1 MAESMHETAHKNVLT
16 GTHHGALAYE
26 GNGAAL
32 QAAEFVSLACAP
44 SHSVVVE
51 ACAGSGKTWLL
62 VARMLRLLLAGAA
75 PAQLLAIT
83 FTRKAAQ
90 EMRERLLHLL
100 QELALA
106 SEATCRQLLLE
117 RGIAEQDITQ
127 MLPQARKLYQ
137 RVLASPQSLAIDT
150 FHSWFARLLQ
160 LAPLASGVPH
170 GYSLL
175 EATGPLLRE
184 SYSLFM
190 QSLNHTEHADLRAD
204 LLQLYEILGDATT
217 RNVLDAFC
225 SKRAE
230 WWAMREQGAEPY
242 QILQQLC
249 GVDAEDDARLQLWQ
263 DFPLRARLSTVA
275 QLLGKGTAVNQ
286 KRAVK
291 IETALTEGPS
301 LAAFDALCLEFFS
314 DKGEPRSNQKTKDL
328 KAALAKHYAPHE
340 GLADFDEECIEL
352 MLLLQQLQKRSFEGQ
367 VLAVNRALFA
377 VGAHYVETYQNLKAT
392 QRVFDFADLE
402 WQAYRLLCDSQYA
415 AYLHSRLDQRYQ
427 HILLDEFQD
436 TNPLQWNIVLS
447 WLQAYGADA
456 HQPSVFVVGDPKQSI
471 YRFRRA
477 EPRVFAAAR
486 SFLQAQGA
494 HVLRTNQTRRNS
506 LQVLETLNASLQENP
521 LFRPQTSLA
530 TEVGAAW
537 RLPLIQK
544 ESASESAEAK
554 PSLLRNPLTT
564 PQVEEEDARRS
575 AEAQAVARALWQL
588 QSEQPFAWRDVML
601 LVKKR
606 SHLLAYETALRE
618 ANIPFVSD
626 KRGGLLQALEI
637 YDLIALMTFLI
648 TPLDDKALAHV
659 LKSPIFAAQD
669 NDLILLA
676 QRSEAGWWARV
687 QACVQQQSASPALQ
701 LAHRLLAHW
710 LAVAPRLAVHDL
722 LDVILHEGEVLQ
734 RYLEL
739 AAPQARKQVIG
750 NIAAFTELALN
761 IDGGRYPSLPKFID
775 ALHHLQQGEESE
787 APDEANTDASI
798 DAVRILTIHAAKGLE
813 AQIVVLL
820 DANHSKPA
828 RDDYGILCDW
838 PQDAIAPTH
847 FSVFARKDERGA
859 ARDALFAAEEAFKQQ
874 EDWNLLYVAITR
886 AKRMLLVSGV
896 ASPSGN
902 VTEHSWYARLAQLPE
917 FPFNESTAPESSD
930 KSDSSEIFMWPV
942 FAVQPVPLIGNSL
955 LPAENEFFEI
965 DEDED
970 SYSEGIQDIAESEL
984 IKPVSSFLQVKSAAQ
999 EEGIALHSLLER
1011 LSQIPQTWPVTI
1023 PAPEVIAQWLPC
1035 PLNMARTIARQ
1046 AQCILHAEHLREF
1059 FDPHYFVRAENE
1071 MEVLH
1076 GEQILRFDRVVEMAN
1091 VVWILDYKRRVS
1103 AQELPIYQTQLA
1115 QYQQLA
1121 EKLFGGKPVRTAL
1134 ITSDAQFLP
1143 QS

>member
-1 MAESMHETAHKNVLT
+1 MPENLYDPKLANPAALETADSSNA
-16 GTHHGALAYE
+16 ALAYE
-26 GNGAAL
+26 GNGQAL
-32 QAAEFVSLACAP
+32 QAAEFISLACAP

-106 SEATCRQLLLE
+106 DEATCRQLLLE
-117 RGIAEQDITQ
+117 RGIASQELAHL
-127 MLPQARKLYQ
+127 LPQARKLYQ

-190 QSLNHTEHADLRAD
+190 QSLSQAEHADLRAD
-204 LLQLYEILGDATT
+204 LLQLYEILGDTT
-217 RNVLDAFC
+217 AKNVLDAFC
-225 SKRAE
+225 AKRAE
-230 WWAMREQGAEPY
+230 WWAMREQGLEPY
-242 QILQQLC
+242 QILLQLC
-249 GVDAEDDARLQLWQ
+249 GDDALEDARLQLWQ
-263 DFPLRARLSTVA
+263 DFALRARLSTVA
-275 QLLGKGTAVNQ
+275 QLLGQGTAVNQ
-286 KRAVK
+286 KRATK
-291 IETALTEGPS
+291 IEAALSDGPS
-301 LAAFDALCLEFFS
+301 LAAFEALCLEFFS

-328 KAALAKHYAPHE
+328 KAALAKHYAPHD
-340 GLADFDEECIEL
+340 GQADFDEECIEL
-352 MLLLQQLQKRSFEGQ
+352 MLILQQLQKRSFEGQ
-367 VLAVNRALFA
+367 VLAVNRALFT
-377 VGAHYVETYQNLKAT
+377 VGEHYVETYQQLKAT

-415 AYLHSRLDQRYQ
+415 AYMHSRLDQRYQ

-447 WLQAYGADA
+447 WLQAYGDDA
-456 HQPSVFVVGDPKQSI
+456 NQPSVFVVGDPKQSI

-494 HVLRTNQTRRNS
+494 QVLRTNQTRRNS
-506 LQVLETLNASLQENP
+506 LQVLATLNHSMRENP
-521 LFRPQTSLA
+521 LFRAQTSLA
-530 TEVGAAW
+530 MEEGSAW

-544 ESASESAEAK
+544 ASAPDSVEAK
-554 PSLLRNPLTT
+554 QSLLRDPLTT
-564 PQVEEEDARRS
+564 PQIEEEDARRS
-575 AEAQAVARALWQL
+575 AEAQAVAQALWQL
-588 QSEQPFAWRDVML
+588 RAQQPFAWREVML

-606 SHLLAYETALRE
+606 SHLLAYETALRA
-618 ANIPFVSD
+618 ANIPFISD

-648 TPLDDKALAHV
+648 TPLDNKALAHI
-659 LKSPIFAAQD
+659 LKSPIFAARD
-669 NDLILLA
+669 EDLMQLA
-676 QRSEAGWWARV
+676 QRTEASWWERI
-687 QACVQQQSASPALQ
+687 QACVQQQCASSPLI
-701 LAHRLLAHW
+701 LAERLLKHW
-710 LAVAPRLAVHDL
+710 LVVAPRLAVHDL

-734 RYLEL
+734 RYVEL
-739 AAPQARKQVIG
+739 APPQARKQVMG

-775 ALHHLQQGEESE
+775 ALHHLQRGEESD

-838 PQDAIAPTH
+838 PQDDIAPSH
-847 FSVFARKDERGA
+847 FSVFARKDQRGA
-859 ARDALFAAEEAFKQQ
+859 ARDNLFAAEEAFKQQ

-886 AKRMLLVSGV
+886 AKKILLLSGV
-896 ASPSGN
+896 ANPSGN
-902 VTEHSWYARLAQLPE
+902 VTEHSWYARLAHLPE
-917 FPFNESTAPESSD
+917 FPFDEKYQAETAVQNEDAET
-930 KSDSSEIFMWPV
+930 FMWPM
-942 FAVQPVPLIGNSL
+942 FTVQP
-955 LPAENEFFEI
+955 LPM
-965 DEDED
+965 
-970 SYSEGIQDIAESEL
+970 SQAESQQE
-984 IKPVSSFLQVKSAAQ
+984 KYSAVDVADDEANGDEHDDENDEAHDSFISVKNAAQ

-1011 LSQIPQTWPVTI
+1011 LSLAPNAWPVAI
-1023 PAPEVIAQWLPC
+1023 PDADVIAQWLPC
-1035 PLNMARTIARQ
+1035 AISVARTIARQ
-1046 AQCILHAEHLREF
+1046 ARCILHAEHLREF
-1059 FDPHYFVRAENE
+1059 FDPHYFLHAENE

-1076 GEQILRFDRVVEMAN
+1076 GEQVLRFDRVVEMTD

-1103 AQELPIYQTQLA
+1103 AQELPGYQAQLA
-1115 QYQQLA
+1115 QYKQLA
-1121 EKLFGGKPVRTAL
+1121 ERLYAGKTVRTAL
-1134 ITSDAQFLP
+1134 ITSEAQFLP